1 MLILK
6 TKNEKKSFVADFK
19 CWGCISE
26 INIGCNKVEG
36 DSNPHRG
43 IVNAD
48 VKNDLESLVFAGGYK
63 N

>member
-1 MLILK
+1 M
-6 TKNEKKSFVADFK
+6 
-19 CWGCISE
+19 
-26 INIGCNKVEG
+26 EG